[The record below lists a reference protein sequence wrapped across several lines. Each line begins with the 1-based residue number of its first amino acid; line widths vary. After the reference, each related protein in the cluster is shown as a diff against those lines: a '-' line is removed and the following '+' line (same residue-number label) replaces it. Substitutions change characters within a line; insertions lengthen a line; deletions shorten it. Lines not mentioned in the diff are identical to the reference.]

1 LKYRKKPV
9 AVDAIQL
16 KMHSSRSYRKC
27 KQFVGDS
34 WIDYYDMP
42 NGLPG
47 IKTLEGVMEISNG
60 DYIIRGIQGEFYAC
74 KQDVFHLTYELI

>member
-1 LKYRKKPV
+1 
-9 AVDAIQL
+9 
-16 KMHSSRSYRKC
+16 MHSSRSYRKC